1 MTFYEAAIRV
11 LEAEKRPLTT
21 QEITERCIAQ
31 GLLSHV
37 GKNPEETVRSRL
49 GVMARRQRDRR
60 VTVVGPD
67 TFALV
72 EWGLPEDAEAAA
84 QTGQAEELPPLEEG
98 APLRSVERHP
108 GLRSEGR
115 AGGRADRKRHREEE
129 DRGRGRRRL
138 PPLEEVAFE
147 LLSEATEA
155 LSPAALLELAVSR
168 ELASTEMGPEK
179 LLLALVSE
187 NQRRIDAGRRP
198 HFALSQEGTLSL
210 DRSETPPADIQ
221 APFATAL
228 TLPVEDGRVVLGVAE
243 RAESG
248 PEASAVSSARVAVR
262 EARRASARALR
273 SQLSALDA
281 GTFERA
287 CIKMLHAQGFR
298 ELKVNR
304 RGKEGPLISARRR
317 DGSLELRYVIRVLRG
332 AGGVERRAVQECRRE
347 IGHASAHLGLLLASG
362 DARGEARSE
371 ALGQSPLVL
380 LWCGEGLADKFL
392 ESHSGARVLH
402 AELFEVDPAFFQAAA
417 RVAAEVRERRAER
430 RRERA
435 EQAEP
440 AEAVEAAGEEGP
452 GGEGDSVEAPSA
464 GGEGEGG
471 GERKRRR
478 RRRRGRR
485 GRGGRPGE
493 GAPAPGATEAA
504 PSGASAPA
512 TEGGAPVEAPAA
524 PPGGAGGEGVQ

>member
-11 LEAEKRPLTT
+11 LEAEKRPLTAP
-21 QEITERCIAQ
+21 EITERCIAQ

-37 GKNPEETVRSRL
+37 GKNPDETLRSRL

-67 TFALV
+67 TFALS

-84 QTGQAEELPPLEEG
+84 QMGQAEELPPLEET
-98 APLRSVERHP
+98 APLRTVERHP
-108 GLRSEGR
+108 GIRSEGAR
-115 AGGRADRKRHREEE
+115 AGGRPERKRRRAEE
-129 DRGRGRRRL
+129 DRGRRRL

-147 LLSEATEA
+147 LLSEASEPLTA
-155 LSPAALLELAVSR
+155 AALLELAVSR
-168 ELASTEMGPEK
+168 DLASAELRPEK
-179 LLLALVSE
+179 LLLALVAE

-198 HFALSQEGTLSL
+198 HFTLSQEGTLSL
-210 DRSETPPADIQ
+210 DRSETPPEEIQ

-228 TLPVEDGRVVLGVAE
+228 QLPVEDGRVVLGVPE
-243 RAESG
+243 RAEPG
-248 PEASAVSSARVAVR
+248 PEAAAVSAARVAVR
-262 EARRASARALR
+262 EARRAAARALR
-273 SQLSALDA
+273 SQLAALDA

-298 ELKVNR
+298 ELKVTR
-304 RGKEGPLISARRR
+304 RSKEGPLISARRR
-317 DGSLELRYVIRVLRG
+317 DGSLELRYTIRILRG
-332 AGGVERRAVQECRRE
+332 AAGVERRAVQECRRE
-347 IGHASAHLGLLLASG
+347 MGHGSAHLGLLLASG

-371 ALGQSPLVL
+371 ALAQSPLVL

-392 ESHSGARVLH
+392 ESHAGARVIH
-402 AELFEVDPAFFQAAA
+402 AELYEVDPAFFQAAA

-435 EQAEP
+435 EQGGAED
-440 AEAVEAAGEEGP
+440 AEEAGGEAGAAPG
-452 GGEGDSVEAPSA
+452 GGEGPAAEVSA
-464 GGEGEGG
+464 EGEGG

-485 GRGGRPGE
+485 GRGGRSPE
-493 GAPAPGATEAA
+493 
-504 PSGASAPA
+504 GASAAAGGEAATQGGPA
-512 TEGGAPVEAPAA
+512 AAPEPGAPGEASG
-524 PPGGAGGEGVQ
+524 PPPEGAGGEGVQ

>member
-21 QEITERCIAQ
+21 AEITERCVAQ

-37 GKNPEETVRSRL
+37 GKNPEETLRSRL
-49 GVMARRQRDRR
+49 GVMARRTRDRR
-60 VTVVGPD
+60 VTVIGPD
-67 TFALV
+67 TFALA

-84 QTGQAEELPPLEEG
+84 QMGQAEELPPLEEG
-98 APLRSVERHP
+98 VPLRSVERHP
-108 GLRSEGR
+108 GQRSEGR
-115 AGGRADRKRHREEE
+115 ASGRADRKRRREEE
-129 DRGRGRRRL
+129 DRERGRRRL

-147 LLSEATEA
+147 LLSEATEP
-155 LSPAALLELAVSR
+155 LGPAALLELAVSR
-168 ELASTEMGPEK
+168 DLASTEMRPER

-198 HFALSQEGTLSL
+198 HFALSQEGLLSL
-210 DRSETPPADIQ
+210 DRSETPPTEIQ

-228 TLPVEDGRVVLGVAE
+228 QLPVEDGRVVLGVPE
-243 RAESG
+243 RGEPG
-248 PEASAVSSARVAVR
+248 PEAAAVTSARAAVR

-273 SQLSALDA
+273 SQLAALDA

-298 ELKVNR
+298 ELKVTR

-317 DGSLELRYVIRVLRG
+317 DGSLELRYAIRILRG

-371 ALGQSPLVL
+371 ALAQSPLVL

-417 RVAAEVRERRAER
+417 RVAAEVRERREER

-435 EQAEP
+435 EQD
-440 AEAVEAAGEEGP
+440 EAAEAAGEGGP
-452 GGEGDSVEAPSA
+452 GEGEAAEAPA
-464 GGEGEGG
+464 GAGEGEGG

-493 GAPAPGATEAA
+493 GAPAAGTVEASPSPG
-504 PSGASAPA
+504 SAPA
-512 TEGGAPVEAPAA
+512 AEGGPTADAPAN